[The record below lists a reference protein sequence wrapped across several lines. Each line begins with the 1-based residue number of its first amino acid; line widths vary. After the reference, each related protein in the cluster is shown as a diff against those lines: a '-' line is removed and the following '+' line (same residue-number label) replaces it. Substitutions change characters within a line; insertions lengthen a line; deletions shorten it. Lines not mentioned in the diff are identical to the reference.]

1 MKKSLL
7 NIAVSIAIASAAFSA
22 SALTTQAY
30 ASNFIAA
37 DNDSSNSK
45 TTETYLLPGMATGAA
60 TGTAIAGP
68 VGLLIGGIIGAVFG
82 ASQQISEQAA
92 AIPTD
97 DAVSLSSEQANNHI
111 SVADSGHAASSIQLA
126 QIGEINSIIDDQSD
140 SPQENLMNILV
151 TDLSLDVY
159 FRSGSS
165 DIEKFYP
172 ARLSAIA
179 DLINTMDKLEL
190 HLDGY
195 SDRRGKQSENIA
207 LANQRVEK
215 VRQQLINA
223 GVDEKRIIS
232 KAFGEIKMVS
242 QAGDL
247 EAYTFDRK
255 VVIRF
260 ERMPVDATGSKASIL
275 SNVKTEDV
283 TASVANEEDNKAVLA
298 NATSRF

>member
-30 ASNFIAA
+30 ASDFIAA

-45 TTETYLLPGMATGAA
+45 TTETYMLPGMATGAA

-68 VGLLIGGIIGAVFG
+68 VGLFIGGIIGAVFG
-82 ASQQISEQAA
+82 ASQQISEQTAA
-92 AIPTD
+92 MPTD
-97 DAVSLSSEQANNHI
+97 DALSLGSEQANNHI
-111 SVADSGHAASSIQLA
+111 SVADSGKAASSIQLA
-126 QIGEINSIIDDQSD
+126 QIGEINSIIDDQSH

-172 ARLSAIA
+172 ARLTAIA

-232 KAFGEIKMVS
+232 KAFGEMKMVS
-242 QAGDL
+242 KPGDL

-260 ERMPVDATGSKASIL
+260 ERMPAATTGSMASSL
-275 SNVKTEDV
+275 SNVKTVDNTTSVSNKEDRQ
-283 TASVANEEDNKAVLA
+283 AVLA
-298 NATSRF
+298 NDTSRF